1 MPSNNIGIFW
11 GIAAIVLSVLSVSCL
26 LLTGDSSRS
35 MSFCAAGIASCALMR
50 TYK

>member
-1 MPSNNIGIFW
+1 MDNDRYGIFW
-11 GIAAIVLSVLSVSCL
+11 SIAAIILAVTSVSCL